1 MNSELA
7 HEILSLIKSPDNNLI
22 ITGGP
27 GSSQSHAFIFSSR
40 ENSKISPKDYIG
52 LEYDISYLLI
62 ERIFGNLFGVNIL
75 SIRSL
80 LKLKKQS
87 TINEGINT
95 YDKLSFIFYP
105 EIILDNVR
113 SRNIILTRNHPNIQ
127 VSDNHEKYMI
137 DIWFDITQVFRK
149 NIKNISK

>member
-7 HEILSLIKSPDNNLI
+7 HEILSLIKSPDTNLI

-27 GSSQSHAFIFSSR
+27 GSSKSHAFIFSSR
-40 ENSKISPKDYIG
+40 ENSKISPKDYIS

-62 ERIFGNLFGVNIL
+62 ERVFGSLFGVNIL

-87 TINEGINT
+87 TINEGLNT
-95 YDKLSFIFYP
+95 YDKLTFIFYP
-105 EIILDNVR
+105 ETIPDNVG
-113 SRNIILTRNHPNIQ
+113 SRIIILTRNNPNIE

-149 NIKNISK
+149 K